1 MTEFHSKI
9 KTIEWTGNY
18 SKMVDQTLLPYEFK
32 YINIESGQQMF
43 DAIKTMIV
51 RGAPAIGV
59 AGAHGVVLYAQELAS
74 QNLSRGEFVQKL
86 LEKADY
92 MATARP
98 TAVNL
103 MWAVEKQKEVIKN

>member
-1 MTEFHSKI
+1 MAEFHSKI
-9 KTIEWTGNY
+9 KTIEWVDNY
-18 SKMVDQTLLPYEFK
+18 SKMVDQTVLPYEFK
-32 YINIESGQQMF
+32 YVNITTGQGMF

-59 AGAHGVVLYAQELAS
+59 AGAHGVVLYAQKLAK
-74 QNLSRGEFVQKL
+74 QNFARDEFVKQL

-92 MATARP
+92 MATSRP

-103 MWAVEKQKEVIKN
+103 MWACEKQK

>member
-1 MTEFHSKI
+1 MDGKLF
-9 KTIEWTGNY
+9 
-18 SKMVDQTLLPYEFK
+18 KMVDQTLLPYEFK

-74 QNLSRGEFVQKL
+74 QNLSRGEFVQNFLKSGL
-86 LEKADY
+86 HGNRAPDSSKFD
-92 MATARP
+92 
-98 TAVNL
+98 VGG
-103 MWAVEKQKEVIKN
+103 